1 MIKNPGG
8 VTEKL
13 PVIPGE
19 TPTYDPN
26 KTIQIP
32 NLENQTQTTETQP
45 DKSKKPESKNN
56 MYIKIIA
63 GIQGLQDRIE
73 ESDLYRLKQDD
84 FSQIMRLRKFVEDKK
99 NWFSDEE
106 YNDINERIENILES
120 LKSQRI

>member
-19 TPTYDPN
+19 TPNYDPN

-32 NLENQTQTTETQP
+32 TLENKKQTNEPQT

-63 GIQGLQDRIE
+63 GIEGLKKQYEHSNSNRL
-73 ESDLYRLKQDD
+73 ESKD
-84 FSQIMRLRKFVEDKK
+84 FSNILKLIEFVKDKK
-99 NWFSDEE
+99 TWFSDEE
-106 YNDINERIENILES
+106 YKDINERIENILES